1 MLRHLSSAFD
11 PVRFDIVIVGG
22 GLAGA
27 SLAVALKNSRYS
39 VALIEG
45 RPPAP
50 LATPIP
56 ASWDARIYAVS
67 PGNADFLQEIGIWQ
81 HLDTKR
87 ITPVYDMDVRG
98 DRGARLDLSAY
109 DAGIAELAWII
120 EAGLMQ
126 RELWETAKRQGNL
139 TLLCPAAPAELNF
152 DTDAARL
159 KLADGR
165 VLEASLIVGADGADS
180 WVREAAGIYPDVT
193 SYGELGV
200 VANFN
205 CAQPHHNTA
214 FQWFRADGVLAY
226 LPLPGQRMSMVW
238 STPGAHAHELMALD
252 AKALGHRVA
261 EAGDYRL
268 GELALLAPPS
278 AFPLRLMRV
287 KPIVAPRLALIGD
300 AAHAIHP
307 LSGHGINLG
316 YQDARQLAQALIAL
330 PDYQDCGDL
339 RPLRRYERSRAEEVA
354 LLQWAT
360 HGLQRL
366 FRPQQAPLSALR
378 NLGLN
383 LTNRLPV
390 LRNTLV
396 RYALG

>member
-1 MLRHLSSAFD
+1 MRY
-11 PVRFDIVIVGG
+11 DIVIVGG

-39 VALIEG
+39 IALVEG
-45 RPPAP
+45 RVPAVASA
-50 LATPIP
+50 ATD
-56 ASWDARIYAVS
+56 WDTRIYAVS
-67 PGNADFLQEIGIWQ
+67 PGNAAFLRDIGVWQ
-81 HLDTKR
+81 HLDTTR

-109 DAGIAELAWII
+109 DAGIDELAWII
-120 EAGLMQ
+120 KAGLMQ

-139 TLLCPAAPAELNF
+139 TLLCPAEPAELAF

-159 KLADGR
+159 TLADGR
-165 VLEASLIVGADGADS
+165 TLQASLIVGADGADS
-180 WVREAAGIYPDVT
+180 WVRAAAGIQPHVT
-193 SYGELGV
+193 AYGELGV
-200 VANFN
+200 VANFQ
-205 CAQPHHNTA
+205 CAQPHHNKA

-226 LPLPGQRMSMVW
+226 LPLPEQRMSMVW
-238 STPGAHAHELMALD
+238 STPEAQAHELMALD
-252 AKALGHRVA
+252 AESLCQRVA
-261 EAGDYRL
+261 EAGEHRL
-268 GELALLAPPS
+268 GELELLAPPA

-316 YQDARQLAQALIAL
+316 YQDARQLALALTDISIH
-330 PDYQDCGDL
+330 QDCGDL

-360 HGLQRL
+360 HGLQRV

-390 LRNTLV
+390 LRNALV